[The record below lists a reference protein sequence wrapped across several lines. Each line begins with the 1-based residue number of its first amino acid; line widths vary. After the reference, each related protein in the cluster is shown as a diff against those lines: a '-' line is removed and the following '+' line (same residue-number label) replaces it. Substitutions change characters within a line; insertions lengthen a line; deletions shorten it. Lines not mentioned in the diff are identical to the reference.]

1 MKLSL
6 YNSKELDFVELNI
19 TGSEMDYNKIDPE
32 SSYIDSVIFNLFTEC
47 FEKSNNLYE
56 YYEATKYNP
65 RYIITLRNQLLTYLT
80 TIQGLRDLSGFQSF
94 IDQKLF
100 GKKFLLELVQCDK
113 NWTDHWSVYHEKL
126 VNINQEII
134 DLVDFCIDED
144 RILWVIGY

>member
-80 TIQGLRDLSGFQSF
+80 TIQGLRDLSGFQTF

-100 GKKFLLELVQCDK
+100 GKKFLLELVQYDK

-126 VNINQEII
+126 VKITQEII